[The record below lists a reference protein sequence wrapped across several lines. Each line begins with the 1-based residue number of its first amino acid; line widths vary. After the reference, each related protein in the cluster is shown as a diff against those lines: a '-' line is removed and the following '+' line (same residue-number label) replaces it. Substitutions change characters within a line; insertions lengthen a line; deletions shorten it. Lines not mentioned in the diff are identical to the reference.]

1 MKYLILA
8 VFLIPAITN
17 ASPIIVDPNTG
28 KYLGNLND
36 NEFDPNSVA
45 NEFGR
50 YGNEFSPDSINNDF
64 GKYGNEFSPDS
75 INGRTIVD
83 DND

>member
-1 MKYLILA
+1 MKLLISLILFA
-8 VFLIPAITN
+8 NIST

-36 NEFDPNSVA
+36 NEFDPDSVS
-45 NEFGR
+45 NDFGR
-50 YGNEFSPDSINNDF
+50 YGNEFYPDSINNDF